1 MRALVIKDGVVI
13 NAIIVDSLNSFPDLI
28 DGEIG
33 GIGDT
38 WDGTTLT
45 PRVVVFAPLPF
56 DPLFVPLDP
65 KPPTAEELLRA
76 QTWKS

>member
-13 NAIIVDSLNSFPDLI
+13 NAIVVDSLDSFPDLNLI
-28 DGEIG
+28 DGENGG

-45 PRVVVFAPLPF
+45 PQAVEPPPH
-56 DPLFVPLDP
+56 DPSYVPPDP
-65 KPPTAEELLRA
+65 KPPTAEERIRLGI
-76 QTWKS
+76 